1 MFMDSSF
8 VVDVKATKHFPV
20 KWGCLKNIDLSLS
33 VDNVFDEE
41 YRTFYIYEDPGRVF
55 FGEVNFIF

>member
-1 MFMDSSF
+1 MDESF
-8 VVDVKATKHFPV
+8 VVDIKAIKHFPV
-20 KWGCLKNIDLSLS
+20 AWGYLENIDLSLS

-55 FGEVNFIF
+55 FGEISLFF